1 MQHVPCKVF
10 TLSVNLQ
17 MCTRYAPACKHS
29 LTHTDGL
36 ELPPYTSGSRA
47 CAHASCMPHTVTS
60 LKAQVLSGRSIV
72 AGPWPYVATLIGGK
86 ESWPGLVARMSKT
99 QEVKR
104 SRVRVPGLSSFFPVT
119 AFFQVVNLVNLY
131 KHLNNHWPLTMS
143 ISKLQHHRILW
154 YIRQFDDDVS
164 PTYHLCMNPSYW
176 WSHNEA
182 TLY

>member
-1 MQHVPCKVF
+1 
-10 TLSVNLQ
+10 
-17 MCTRYAPACKHS
+17 MCTSYTPACKHS
-29 LTHTDGL
+29 LTHTEGL
-36 ELPPYTSGSRA
+36 ELPPSTSGLRA
-47 CAHASCMPHTVTS
+47 SAHASCLPSVPHTVTG
-60 LKAQVLSGRSIV
+60 LKARVLSGRSIV
-72 AGPWPYVATLIGGK
+72 ASPWPYVATSIGGK

-119 AFFQVVNLVNLY
+119 AFLQVVNLVNLY

-143 ISKLQHHRILW
+143 ISKLQHRRRLW
-154 YIRQFDDDVS
+154 YIHQFDDDVP

-176 WSHNEA
+176 GCHNEA